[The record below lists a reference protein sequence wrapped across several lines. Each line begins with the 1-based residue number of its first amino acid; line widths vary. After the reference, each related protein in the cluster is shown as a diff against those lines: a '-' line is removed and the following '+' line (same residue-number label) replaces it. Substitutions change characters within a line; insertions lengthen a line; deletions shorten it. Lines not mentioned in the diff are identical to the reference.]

1 MPPHPPMFKATEG
14 DPVCLTARCARPS
27 VPRESFQVSAA
38 WSPCE
43 LVRLSSWEP
52 DLGFWQIPQGPD
64 PMGVHLGGCQPAC
77 PDHTPSLLPGLTA
90 PHSASLTGCAGT
102 PGDRLAQGLA
112 PSNPK

>member
-1 MPPHPPMFKATEG
+1 M
-14 DPVCLTARCARPS
+14 
-27 VPRESFQVSAA
+27 ESAS

-52 DLGFWQIPQGPD
+52 DLGSWQIPQGPD

-90 PHSASLTGCAGT
+90 PHLQAVLVPQETAWHRAWLPVT
-102 PGDRLAQGLA
+102 PNKGQGLLRPPRTYVPHA
-112 PSNPK
+112 QK